1 MGDVKVTLNGSP
13 VTGPD
18 GVTILELARQ
28 NGIEIP
34 TLCYLKELTPTGCC
48 RVCIVEVEGS
58 RTLVGSCYTPIAPNM
73 VIQTHSPKVL
83 AARKTLIEL
92 LLSSHCGFCMI
103 CDKANVCNLRELAAN
118 YDVGLSPYQT
128 RKRFYPIEENEHI
141 QIDRTKCILC
151 RKCVRACNEIVKNG
165 VLGIAYR
172 GFDSKIVID
181 NDQSLKPDA
190 CRDCDAC
197 IKVCPTGSLT
207 GPRKRGEAK
216 AGEPLIIK
224 RLPI

>member
-1 MGDVKVTLNGSP
+1 MGEVNVSINGSP
-13 VTGPD
+13 VTAREGI
-18 GVTILELARQ
+18 TILELTRE

-34 TLCYLKELTPTGCC
+34 TLCYLAELTPTGCC
-48 RVCIVEVEGS
+48 RLCVVEVEGS
-58 RTLVGSCYTPIAPNM
+58 RMLVGSCYTPVAPGM

-92 LLSSHCGFCMI
+92 LLASHCGFCMI
-103 CDKANVCNLRELAAN
+103 CEKANVCNLRELAAAH
-118 YDVGLSPYQT
+118 DVGLSPYKT
-128 RKRFYPIEENEHI
+128 RKRFYPIEVNDYI

-151 RKCVRACNEIVKNG
+151 RKCVRVCREIAKNS

-172 GFDSKIVID
+172 GFDSKVVID
-181 NDQSLKPDA
+181 NDASLSPDA

-207 GPRKRGEAK
+207 RPRKTGETK
-216 AGEPLIIK
+216 TGSPLVI
-224 RLPI
+224 R

>member
-1 MGDVKVTLNGSP
+1 MSDVKLTLNGSP
-13 VTGPD
+13 VVGQE
-18 GVTILELARQ
+18 GQTILELARE

-34 TLCYLKELTPTGCC
+34 TLCYLRELTPTGCC
-48 RVCIVEVEGS
+48 RLCVVEVEGS
-58 RTLVGSCYTPIAPNM
+58 RTLLGSCYSPIAPSM

-92 LLSSHCGFCMI
+92 LFASHCGFCMI
-103 CDKANVCNLRELAAN
+103 CDKANVCNLRQLAAEH
-118 YDVGLSPYQT
+118 DVGLSPYRT
-128 RKRFYPIEENEHI
+128 RKRFYPLEDNAYI

-151 RKCVRACNEIVKNG
+151 RNCVKACNEIAGNG

-181 NDQSLKPDA
+181 NDQPLSAEA

-207 GPRKRGEAK
+207 KPRKMGEAK
-216 AGEPLIIK
+216 TGVSMIIK
-224 RLPI
+224 